1 MAAMSEKE
9 PIVKYS
15 WEGIKV
21 GLEFSG
27 INGAPIDVEG
37 LNFRFVYRDQYGRTC
52 EVSQEGDK
60 RVNCVLR
67 AGELIAVFE
76 PNTFRKGVLTVERH
90 YRRTDSDFASGYWE
104 YGGEDETNIKI
115 V

>member
-27 INGAPIDVEG
+27 MNGVPIDVEG
-37 LNFRFVYRDQYGRTC
+37 L
-52 EVSQEGDK
+52 K
-60 RVNCVLR
+60 
-67 AGELIAVFE
+67 
-76 PNTFRKGVLTVERH
+76 
-90 YRRTDSDFASGYWE
+90 FASSIGINTA
-104 YGGEDETNIKI
+104 GRAKSHRRVTSG
-115 V
+115 